1 MKKTMM
7 QIDCRDGF
15 KGAQHMKKN
24 RMQKMKKCVFAR
36 LIVALIILFVFDS
49 IHTENVYANANTC
62 YYLLI
67 SGMPECRYDLTLM
80 ERIFSRNRKGKK
92 GRLLK
97 LTYNSETYLGDGG
110 ENEDT
115 WDYYIEAAFKG
126 SDSSSTCYLY
136 YSGHSVHTKGGKT
149 GTGYALNGLDGKCRE
164 QYRYRDFLQTVD
176 KYARGKVVLILD
188 TCLAASIKDYISVV
202 KNPKRYTII
211 CSTRAT
217 EKQFSTLG
225 SKQVSWYTMRLY
237 NGCKSSKMI
246 WDIDKSSYG
255 SVTLGEVMNY
265 TKYLP
270 TQHPQKYGYDSTVL
284 FKYCPTRIKLNQKS
298 VALKVKGSVNL
309 KASISGKK
317 GTVNWSS
324 SNPAVAT
331 VSSKGKVTGK
341 KRGTATIT
349 ASLNGAK
356 ATCKVK
362 VTIPVSKITLNKT
375 TASLAKGKTVTLKAT
390 VSPSNAVKK
399 TIKWT
404 SSNSKIATVSSK
416 GVVKGIA
423 KGTATITAKATD
435 GSGKKATCKVTVNVQ
450 RLVTNITD
458 TLLKKKPA
466 DAAKALGLT
475 QKKKYM
481 DDDIPR
487 YYFLRNGKTRYDK
500 APVLEFFTRTN
511 LGGYWNIDIRDTSV
525 TFYGIKIG
533 MPKSEVE
540 SIIKKTNWKCD
551 YSSKDLLSYS
561 RPLPFKLD
569 ATYDEANLGFEFKN
583 GKLTLI
589 TYFTGSCYDN

>member
-110 ENEDT
+110 ANEDT

-149 GTGYALNGLDGKCRE
+149 GTGYALNGMDGKCRE

-217 EKQFSTLG
+217 EKQYTTLD
-225 SKQVSWYTMRLY
+225 SKHVSWYTMRLY

-246 WDIDKSSYG
+246 WDIDKSSDG

-270 TQHPQKYGYDSTVL
+270 TQHPQKYGFDSTVL

-435 GSGKKATCKVTVNVQ
+435 GSGKKATCKVTVKNNAS
-450 RLVTNITD
+450 RSLITD
-458 TLLKKKPA
+458 FSKVLNKKPA
-466 DAAKALGLT
+466 VAAKALGFT
-475 QKKKYM
+475 KVTKQTYVTYCTKPGKKYG
-481 DDDIPR
+481 PGYTYFW
-487 YYFLRNGKTRYDK
+487 YYNECKDWVGGWNIIVVDNTISLYGVKKGANISALHNKLINKGWIRQYGSGTSGDTFWNYCRKGHEYAESLNIYHYNGKIYK
-500 APVLEFFTRTN
+500 IEFE
-511 LGGYWNIDIRDTSV
+511 GA
-525 TFYGIKIG
+525 
-533 MPKSEVE
+533 
-540 SIIKKTNWKCD
+540 
-551 YSSKDLLSYS
+551 LL
-561 RPLPFKLD
+561 D
-569 ATYDEANLGFEFKN
+569 
-583 GKLTLI
+583 
-589 TYFTGSCYDN
+589 